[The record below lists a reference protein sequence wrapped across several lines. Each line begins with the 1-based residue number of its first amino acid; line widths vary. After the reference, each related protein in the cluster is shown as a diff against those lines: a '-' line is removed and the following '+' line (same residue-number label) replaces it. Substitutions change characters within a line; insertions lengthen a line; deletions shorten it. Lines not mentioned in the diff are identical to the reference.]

1 MTTILS
7 SVWCNLNSL
16 LTGRAK
22 IINLVF
28 VDSVYINPGPLV
40 LFISFHVINSSLQIN
55 YHQQKQPEYQ
65 SRWNKLLSLTSER
78 GERVMH
84 LECKTESHG
93 IEFS

>member
-1 MTTILS
+1 MTTIQYTILS

-55 YHQQKQPEYQ
+55 YHQQNSQNI
-65 SRWNKLLSLTSER
+65 RAAGINCFLSPQREER
-78 GERVMH
+78 E
-84 LECKTESHG
+84 
-93 IEFS
+93 